1 MALMYNKTNWK
12 DDDESTPINARN
24 LNNLEDGIEYIYEK
38 WDDIISDS
46 TTGDHAAELIDA
58 RNAPGQ
64 NNKTLGQRLNNFDSQ
79 IKENK
84 KNIDFINL
92 SNFGDDFLNFKKAID
107 YCKTNNKNLNIDI
120 DVDLKN
126 TETILIDFDLRINCN
141 YKMFKMD
148 NDLFLCSGSLFI
160 DKIIVD
166 EKENGFYK
174 LCYLKSGGQLVCSN
188 SKFLNFKH
196 LGTPKECIIFDVE
209 NGSKSYF
216 NNIEINNI
224 KTKGNGTVTDG
235 IGSQRFIRT
244 KTNATDSDEIG
255 TTVIK
260 NIFINDFYNI
270 DNNGNPV
277 TEDSDPIV
285 FQHGVKMFHN
295 SIVEN
300 VKGKNIG
307 KRVIKVQ
314 SPNVSISNVYLN
326 NKNFN
331 GEVTAISIQRN
342 VTNVVVD
349 GLEIQGNFIESKA
362 VETFDCEN
370 ITISNVILN
379 VRSLKTQSG
388 CAFIIG
394 GKNIKLNNIKGN
406 VGGFLTFINE
416 ETQNIT
422 VENVDL
428 NVEYYSIYYGDFKNG
443 LKANIKFNNVNLN
456 YRDNSFPFQC
466 VIFRN
471 GTNIINDVY
480 FNNSNFN
487 LLNSYNYGVL
497 SLIYCNNF
505 HFRNCN
511 LNTKS
516 IGYGVYLN
524 NSTNIVINNTF
535 IDKLTNNIA
544 NCYLLN
550 SKIDYIESISN
561 NNKIVIS
568 SLLSEP
574 IIKHSASSTPGVLVK
589 PYNIS

>member
-1 MALMYNKTNWK
+1 MAMKTISDLVEK
-12 DDDESTPINARN
+12 TTVADDDVM
-24 LNNLEDGIEYIYEK
+24 LIE
-38 WDDIISDS
+38 
-46 TTGDHAAELIDA
+46 GIDA
-58 RNAPGQ
+58 T
-64 NNKTLGQRLNNFDSQ
+64 NKVTKANLLKEVNSQ
-79 IKENK
+79 IKEIKENK

-92 SNFGDDFLNFKKAID
+92 SNFGDGFLNFKKAID

-120 DVDLKN
+120 DVNLKN
-126 TETILIDFDLRINCN
+126 TETILIDFNLTINCN
-141 YKMFKMD
+141 YKMFKID
-148 NDLFLCSGSLFI
+148 NDLFTCTGSLFV
-160 DKIIVD
+160 DKIVVD
-166 EKENGFYK
+166 EKETGFYK
-174 LCYLKSGGQLVCSN
+174 FCYLKKDGQLTCTN

-196 LGTPKECIIFDVE
+196 IGVPKECIIFDIE

-244 KTNATDSDEIG
+244 KSNQNDVDVMG

-295 SIVEN
+295 AIIEN

-314 SPNVSISNVYLN
+314 SPNVSINNIYLN
-326 NKNFN
+326 NKNFT

-349 GLEIQGNFIESKA
+349 GLEVQGNFIESRA

-370 ITISNVILN
+370 IIISNITLN

-416 ETQNIT
+416 GTQNIT

-428 NVEYYSIYYGDFKNG
+428 NVEYYSIYYGDYENG
-443 LKANIKFNNVNLN
+443 LKANFKFNNVNLN
-456 YRDNSFPFQC
+456 YRDSSFPFQC

-471 GTNIINDVY
+471 GTNIIHDVY
-480 FNNSNFN
+480 FNNSSFK

-497 SLIYCNNF
+497 SLIYCDNF
-505 HFRNCN
+505 YFINCN
-511 LNTKS
+511 LDTKS

-524 NSTNIVINNTF
+524 NSTNIVINNTS

-544 NCYLLN
+544 NCYLIN

-561 NNKIVIS
+561 NNKILIS

-574 IIKHSASSTPGVLVK
+574 TIKHSAGSSPGVLVK